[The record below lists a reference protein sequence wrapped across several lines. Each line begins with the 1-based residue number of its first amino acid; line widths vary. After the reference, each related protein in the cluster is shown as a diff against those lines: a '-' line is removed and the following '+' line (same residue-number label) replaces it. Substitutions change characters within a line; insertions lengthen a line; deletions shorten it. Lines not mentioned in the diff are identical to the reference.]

1 MPEYVWVPGVYGL
14 SPQLGSAE
22 PPAHRDG
29 DVLPL
34 TQTDARGFEEVLRVL
49 QLHGQVEPPLCVGEF
64 LGLGDGV
71 ADQGVHVP

>member
-22 PPAHRDG
+22 PSAHRDG

-34 TQTDARGFEEVLRVL
+34 TQTAPDDESEAEWNASLGEKP
-49 QLHGQVEPPLCVGEF
+49 QVSG
-64 LGLGDGV
+64 
-71 ADQGVHVP
+71 